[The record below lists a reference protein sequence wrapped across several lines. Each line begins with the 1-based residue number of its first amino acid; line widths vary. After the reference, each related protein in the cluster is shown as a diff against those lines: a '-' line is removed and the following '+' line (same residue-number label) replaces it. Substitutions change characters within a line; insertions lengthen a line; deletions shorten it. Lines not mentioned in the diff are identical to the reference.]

1 MSVVESAAAPG
12 PGPGTPAPGAP
23 SAPSAGRRPGS
34 TKIRIGLGTVG
45 MIVAF
50 SLAARPFLADPTK
63 QDLKG
68 RLQAP
73 SGAHLFGTDEL
84 GRDVLSRVVHA
95 ALVDLP
101 IGVLCA
107 GLAALVG
114 TLIGSI
120 AGYRGGW
127 VDSIVMRLADIV
139 QAFPT
144 YIFLVALVFALGAG
158 TRSFIVA
165 MVVLGWVTYARL
177 VRAEILRVRDLDFV
191 AAAHLSGFSRARVL
205 FRHVLPNSIGQVLVY
220 LASDVVLVLL
230 LLAGV
235 SFFGLGVPPPTP
247 EWGQMIAAGQKYLRD
262 QWWIVTFPGLAIVV
276 TGVAIALIADGLED
290 RMRR

>member
-1 MSVVESAAAPG
+1 MTTVERVPVPEPDKALALAASSPRRTRAAGSA
-12 PGPGTPAPGAP
+12 
-23 SAPSAGRRPGS
+23 
-34 TKIRIGLGTVG
+34 KIRFGLGLTVSILG
-45 MIVAF
+45 L
-50 SLAARPFLADPTK
+50 SLVARPFLADPTE
-63 QDLKG
+63 QHLKD
-68 RLQAP
+68 RLLAP
-73 SGAHLFGTDEL
+73 SADHWFGTDEL
-84 GRDVLSRVVHA
+84 GRDVFSRVVHA

-101 IGVLCA
+101 IGMLCA
-107 GLAALVG
+107 ALAALIG
-114 TLIGSI
+114 TLIGAL
-120 AGYRGGW
+120 AGSRGGW
-127 VDSIVMRLADIV
+127 VDALIMRIADIV

-177 VRAEILRVRDLDFV
+177 VRSEILRVRDLDFV
-191 AAAHLSGFSRARVL
+191 SAAHLSGLGRARVL
-205 FRHVLPNSIGQVLVY
+205 FRHILPNSMGQVFVY

-276 TGVAIALIADGLED
+276 TGCAVAMVADGLED
-290 RMRR
+290 RSRR

>member
-1 MSVVESAAAPG
+1 MTVAEKVPLPEHDGVRPVADSARRRARV
-12 PGPGTPAPGAP
+12 
-23 SAPSAGRRPGS
+23 AGSG
-34 TKIRIGLGTVG
+34 KIRFGLAVTAS
-45 MIVAF
+45 IVVM
-50 SLAARPFLADPTK
+50 SLVSRPLLADPTK
-63 QDLKG
+63 QHLKD
-68 RLQAP
+68 RLLPP
-73 SGAHLFGTDEL
+73 SADHWFGTDEL
-84 GRDVLSRVVHA
+84 GRDVFSRVVHA

-101 IGVLCA
+101 IAVLCA
-107 GLAALVG
+107 ALAALIG
-114 TLIGSI
+114 TLIGAL
-120 AGYRGGW
+120 AGSRGGW
-127 VDSIVMRLADIV
+127 VDALIMRIADIV

-177 VRAEILRVRDLDFV
+177 VRSEILRVRDLDFV
-191 AAAHLSGFSRARVL
+191 SAAHLSGFGRARVL
-205 FRHVLPNSIGQVLVY
+205 FRHILPNSMGQVVVY

-262 QWWIVTFPGLAIVV
+262 QWWIVTFPGLAIVIAGCAV
-276 TGVAIALIADGLED
+276 ALIADGLED
-290 RMRR
+290 RSRR

>member
-1 MSVVESAAAPG
+1 MTLVEQSPV
-12 PGPGTPAPGAP
+12 PEPSDVPAV
-23 SAPSAGRRPGS
+23 SAGARRRTRAAGS
-34 TKIRIGLGTVG
+34 RKIRFGLGVTAALV
-45 MIVAF
+45 VF
-50 SLAARPFLADPTK
+50 SLVSRPFLVDPTK
-63 QDLKG
+63 QNLKN
-68 RLQAP
+68 RLLPP
-73 SGAHLFGTDEL
+73 SADHWFGTDEL
-84 GRDVLSRVVHA
+84 GRDVFSRVVHA
-95 ALVDLP
+95 VLVDLP

-107 GLAALVG
+107 ALAALLG
-114 TLIGSI
+114 TLIGAL
-120 AGYRGGW
+120 AGSRGGW
-127 VDSIVMRLADIV
+127 VDALIMRIADIV

-177 VRAEILRVRDLDFV
+177 VRSEILRVRDLDFV
-191 AAAHLSGFSRARVL
+191 SAAHLSGFGRARVL
-205 FRHVLPNSIGQVLVY
+205 FRHILPNSMGQVVVY

-262 QWWIVTFPGLAIVV
+262 QWWIVTFPGLAIVI
-276 TGVAIALIADGLED
+276 TGCAVALVADGLED
-290 RMRR
+290 RTRR

>member
-1 MSVVESAAAPG
+1 MTLVEQPPVPEPNDVPAVAASARRRARAA
-12 PGPGTPAPGAP
+12 
-23 SAPSAGRRPGS
+23 GS
-34 TKIRIGLGTVG
+34 RKIRFGLGVTAA
-45 MIVAF
+45 IVVF
-50 SLAARPFLADPTK
+50 SLVSRPFLADPTK
-63 QDLKG
+63 QHLKD
-68 RLQAP
+68 RLLPP
-73 SGAHLFGTDEL
+73 STDHWFGTDEL
-84 GRDVLSRVVHA
+84 GRDVFSRVVHA
-95 ALVDLP
+95 VLVDLP

-107 GLAALVG
+107 ALAALLG
-114 TLIGSI
+114 TLIGAL
-120 AGYRGGW
+120 AGSRGGW
-127 VDSIVMRLADIV
+127 VDALIMRIADIV

-177 VRAEILRVRDLDFV
+177 VRSEILRVRDLDFV
-191 AAAHLSGFSRARVL
+191 SAAHLSGFGRARVL
-205 FRHVLPNSIGQVLVY
+205 FRHILPNSMGQVVVY

-262 QWWIVTFPGLAIVV
+262 QWWIVTFPGLAIVI
-276 TGVAIALIADGLED
+276 TGCAVALVADGLED
-290 RMRR
+290 RTRR

>member
-1 MSVVESAAAPG
+1 MTLVEQSPVPEPNDVPAVAASARRRARAA
-12 PGPGTPAPGAP
+12 
-23 SAPSAGRRPGS
+23 GS
-34 TKIRIGLGTVG
+34 RKIRFGLGVTAA
-45 MIVAF
+45 IVVF
-50 SLAARPFLADPTK
+50 SLVSRPFLADPTK
-63 QDLKG
+63 QHLKD
-68 RLQAP
+68 RLLPP
-73 SGAHLFGTDEL
+73 SADHWFGTDEL
-84 GRDVLSRVVHA
+84 GRDVFSRVVHA
-95 ALVDLP
+95 VLVDLP

-107 GLAALVG
+107 ALAALLG
-114 TLIGSI
+114 TLIGAL
-120 AGYRGGW
+120 AGSRGGW
-127 VDSIVMRLADIV
+127 VDALIMRIADIV

-177 VRAEILRVRDLDFV
+177 VRSEILRVRDLDFV
-191 AAAHLSGFSRARVL
+191 SAAHLSGFGRARVL
-205 FRHVLPNSIGQVLVY
+205 FRHILPNSMGQVVVY

-262 QWWIVTFPGLAIVV
+262 QWWIVTFPGLAIVIP
-276 TGVAIALIADGLED
+276 GCAVALVADGLED
-290 RMRR
+290 RTRR

>member
-1 MSVVESAAAPG
+1 MTLVEQSPVPEPNDVPAVAASARRRARAA
-12 PGPGTPAPGAP
+12 
-23 SAPSAGRRPGS
+23 GS
-34 TKIRIGLGTVG
+34 RKIRFGLGVTAA
-45 MIVAF
+45 IVVF
-50 SLAARPFLADPTK
+50 SLVSRPFLADPTK
-63 QDLKG
+63 QHLKD
-68 RLQAP
+68 RLLPP
-73 SGAHLFGTDEL
+73 STDHWFGTDEL
-84 GRDVLSRVVHA
+84 GRDVFSRVVHA
-95 ALVDLP
+95 VLVDLP

-107 GLAALVG
+107 ALAALLG
-114 TLIGSI
+114 TLIGAL
-120 AGYRGGW
+120 AGSRGGW
-127 VDSIVMRLADIV
+127 VDALIMRIADIV

-177 VRAEILRVRDLDFV
+177 VRSEILRVRDLDFV
-191 AAAHLSGFSRARVL
+191 AAAHLSGFGRARVL
-205 FRHVLPNSIGQVLVY
+205 FRHILPNSMGQVVVY

-262 QWWIVTFPGLAIVV
+262 QWWIVTFPGLAIVI
-276 TGVAIALIADGLED
+276 TGCAVALVADGLED
-290 RMRR
+290 RTRR

>member
-1 MSVVESAAAPG
+1 MNSV
-12 PGPGTPAPGAP
+12 
-23 SAPSAGRRPGS
+23 RRPGAL
-34 TKIRIGLGTVG
+34 KVRVGLGVVG
-45 MIVAF
+45 ALALG
-50 SLAARPFLADPTK
+50 SLVARPFLTDPTK
-63 QDLKG
+63 QNLKS
-68 RLQAP
+68 RLLPP
-73 SGAHLFGTDEL
+73 SGEHWFGTDEL
-84 GRDVLSRVVHA
+84 GRDVFSRVVHA

-101 IGVLCA
+101 IGVVCA
-107 GLAALVG
+107 GLAALLG
-114 TLIGSI
+114 TLIGAL

-127 VDSIVMRLADIV
+127 VDSVVMRIADIV

-165 MVVLGWVTYARL
+165 MAVLGWVTYARL

-191 AAAHLSGFSRARVL
+191 AAAHLSGFSRRRVL

-262 QWWIVTFPGLAIVV
+262 QWWIVTFPGLAIVIA
-276 TGVAIALIADGLED
+276 GSAVALVADGLED

>member
-1 MSVVESAAAPG
+1 MSIVEPPSMISTDSA
-12 PGPGTPAPGAP
+12 TPSTRPVRRV
-23 SAPSAGRRPGS
+23 RRPG
-34 TKIRIGLGTVG
+34 TVKIRVGLCTVG
-45 MIVAF
+45 VIVAF
-50 SLAARPFLADPTK
+50 SIVARPFLVDPTD
-63 QDLKG
+63 QDLKA
-68 RLQAP
+68 RLLAP
-73 SGAHLFGTDEL
+73 SGSHWFGTDEL
-84 GRDVLSRVVHA
+84 GRDVFSRVVHA
-95 ALVDLP
+95 VLIDLP

-107 GLAALVG
+107 ALAAIVG
-114 TLIGSI
+114 TLIGAI
-120 AGYRGGW
+120 AGHRGGW
-127 VDSIVMRLADIV
+127 VDSIVMRVADIV

-158 TRSFIVA
+158 TRSFVVA

-177 VRAEILRVRDLDFV
+177 VRSEILRVRDLDFV
-191 AAAHLSGFSRARVL
+191 AAAHLSGFGRARVL
-205 FRHVLPNSIGQVLVY
+205 FRHVLPNSIGQVVVY

-276 TGVAIALIADGLED
+276 TGCAVALIADGLED

>member
-1 MSVVESAAAPG
+1 MTLVEQSPVPEPNDVPAVAASARRRSRAA
-12 PGPGTPAPGAP
+12 
-23 SAPSAGRRPGS
+23 GS
-34 TKIRIGLGTVG
+34 RKIRFGLGVTAA
-45 MIVAF
+45 IVVF
-50 SLAARPFLADPTK
+50 SLVTRPFLADPTK
-63 QDLKG
+63 QHLKD
-68 RLQAP
+68 RLLPP
-73 SGAHLFGTDEL
+73 SADHWFGTDEL
-84 GRDVLSRVVHA
+84 GRDVFSRVVHA
-95 ALVDLP
+95 VLVDLP

-107 GLAALVG
+107 ALAALLG
-114 TLIGSI
+114 TLIGAL
-120 AGYRGGW
+120 AGSRGGW
-127 VDSIVMRLADIV
+127 VDALIMRIADIV

-177 VRAEILRVRDLDFV
+177 VRSEILRVRDLDFV
-191 AAAHLSGFSRARVL
+191 SAAHLSGFGRARVL
-205 FRHVLPNSIGQVLVY
+205 FRHILPNSMGQVVVY

-262 QWWIVTFPGLAIVV
+262 EWWIVTFPGLAIVI
-276 TGVAIALIADGLED
+276 TGCAVALVADGLED
-290 RMRR
+290 RTRR

>member
-1 MSVVESAAAPG
+1 MTLVEQSPPPDPNKVPSAAAG
-12 PGPGTPAPGAP
+12 
-23 SAPSAGRRPGS
+23 AGRPARAAGS
-34 TKIRIGLGTVG
+34 RKIRFGLGVTLS
-45 MIVAF
+45 IVAV
-50 SLAARPFLADPTK
+50 SLISRPFLADPAE
-63 QDLKG
+63 QHLKD
-68 RLQAP
+68 RLLAP
-73 SGAHLFGTDEL
+73 SVEHWFGTDEL
-84 GRDVLSRVVHA
+84 GRDVFSRVVHA

-107 GLAALVG
+107 ALAAVLGTLVG
-114 TLIGSI
+114 ALAGS
-120 AGYRGGW
+120 RGGW
-127 VDSIVMRLADIV
+127 VDAVIMRIADIV

-177 VRAEILRVRDLDFV
+177 VRSEILRIRDLDFI
-191 AAAHLSGFSRARVL
+191 AAAHLSGFGRVRVL
-205 FRHVLPNSIGQVLVY
+205 FRHILPNSTSQVVTY

-276 TGVAIALIADGLED
+276 TGCAVALIADGLED
-290 RMRR
+290 RSRR

>member
-1 MSVVESAAAPG
+1 MTVVGHFPVPEPDGA
-12 PGPGTPAPGAP
+12 PAPAVAP
-23 SAPSAGRRPGS
+23 RRRTREAGSR
-34 TKIRIGLGTVG
+34 KIRFGLGITVS
-45 MIVAF
+45 ILVL
-50 SLAARPFLADPTK
+50 SLAARPFLADPTE
-63 QDLKG
+63 QHLKD
-68 RLQAP
+68 RLLAP
-73 SGAHLFGTDEL
+73 SADHWFGTDEL
-84 GRDVLSRVVHA
+84 GRDVFSRVVHA

-101 IGVLCA
+101 IGLLCA
-107 GLAALVG
+107 ALAALIG
-114 TLIGSI
+114 TLIGAL
-120 AGYRGGW
+120 AGSRGGW
-127 VDSIVMRLADIV
+127 VDALIMRIADIV

-165 MVVLGWVTYARL
+165 MVALGWVTYARL
-177 VRAEILRVRDLDFV
+177 VRSEILRVRDLDFV
-191 AAAHLSGFSRARVL
+191 SAAHLSGLSRTRVL
-205 FRHVLPNSIGQVLVY
+205 FRHILPNSMGQVFVY

-276 TGVAIALIADGLED
+276 TGCAVAMVADGLED
-290 RMRR
+290 RSRR

>member
-1 MSVVESAAAPG
+1 MTVVERLPVPEPDGA
-12 PGPGTPAPGAP
+12 PAPAVAP
-23 SAPSAGRRPGS
+23 RRRTREAGSR
-34 TKIRIGLGTVG
+34 KIRFGLGVTVSILG
-45 MIVAF
+45 L
-50 SLAARPFLADPTK
+50 SLVARPFLADPTE
-63 QDLKG
+63 QHLKD
-68 RLQAP
+68 RLLAP
-73 SGAHLFGTDEL
+73 SAEHWFGTDEL
-84 GRDVLSRVVHA
+84 GRDVFSRVVHA

-101 IGVLCA
+101 IGMLCA
-107 GLAALVG
+107 ALAALIG
-114 TLIGSI
+114 TLIGAL
-120 AGYRGGW
+120 AGSRGGW
-127 VDSIVMRLADIV
+127 VDALIMRIADIV

-165 MVVLGWVTYARL
+165 MVALGWVTYARL
-177 VRAEILRVRDLDFV
+177 VRSEILRVRDLDFV
-191 AAAHLSGFSRARVL
+191 SAAHLSGLSRTRVL
-205 FRHVLPNSIGQVLVY
+205 FRHILPNSMGQVFVY

-276 TGVAIALIADGLED
+276 TGCAVAMVADGLED
-290 RMRR
+290 RSRR

>member
-1 MSVVESAAAPG
+1 MSRVVNRA
-12 PGPGTPAPGAP
+12 
-23 SAPSAGRRPGS
+23 RRPG
-34 TKIRIGLGTVG
+34 TAKIRLGLGGVG
-45 MIVAF
+45 SIIVV
-50 SLAARPFLADPTK
+50 SLVTRPFLVDPTR
-63 QDLKG
+63 QNLKD
-68 RLQAP
+68 RLRPP
-73 SGAHLFGTDEL
+73 SLDHLMGTDEL
-84 GRDVLSRVVHA
+84 GRDVLSRVLHA
-95 ALVDLP
+95 VLVDLP

-107 GLAALVG
+107 GLAALLG
-114 TLIGSI
+114 TLIGAV

-127 VDSIVMRLADIV
+127 VDSSVMRIADIV

-158 TRSFIVA
+158 TRSFVVA

-177 VRAEILRVRDLDFV
+177 VRSEILRVRDLDFV
-191 AAAHLSGFSRARVL
+191 AAAHLSGFSRRRVL
-205 FRHVLPNSIGQVLVY
+205 FGHVLPNSIGQVLVY

-262 QWWIVTFPGLAIVV
+262 QWWIVTFPGLAIVI
-276 TGVAIALIADGLED
+276 TGCAVALIADGLED

>member
-1 MSVVESAAAPG
+1 MSIVEQPMVTSAD
-12 PGPGTPAPGAP
+12 PATP
-23 SAPSAGRRPGS
+23 SARSVGCIRRPG
-34 TKIRIGLGTVG
+34 TVKIRVGLCTIGVLVAVS
-45 MIVAF
+45 IV
-50 SLAARPFLADPTK
+50 ARPFLVDPTD
-63 QDLKG
+63 QDLKA
-68 RLQAP
+68 RLLAP
-73 SGAHLFGTDEL
+73 SGSHWFGTDEL
-84 GRDVLSRVVHA
+84 GRDVFSRVVHA
-95 ALVDLP
+95 VLVDLP

-107 GLAALVG
+107 ALAAIVG
-114 TLIGSI
+114 TLIGAI
-120 AGYRGGW
+120 AGHRGGW
-127 VDSIVMRLADIV
+127 VDSIVMRIADIV

-158 TRSFIVA
+158 TRSFVVA

-177 VRAEILRVRDLDFV
+177 VRSEILRVRDLDFV
-191 AAAHLSGFSRARVL
+191 AAAHLSGLGRARVL
-205 FRHVLPNSIGQVLVY
+205 FRHVLPNSIGQVVVY

-276 TGVAIALIADGLED
+276 TGCAVALIADGLED

>member
-1 MSVVESAAAPG
+1 MTVVGHFPVPEPDGA
-12 PGPGTPAPGAP
+12 PAPAVAP
-23 SAPSAGRRPGS
+23 RRRTREAGSR
-34 TKIRIGLGTVG
+34 KIRFGLGITVSILG
-45 MIVAF
+45 L
-50 SLAARPFLADPTK
+50 SLVARPFLADPTE
-63 QDLKG
+63 QHLKD
-68 RLQAP
+68 RLLAP
-73 SGAHLFGTDEL
+73 SAEHWFGTDEL
-84 GRDVLSRVVHA
+84 GRDVFSRVVHA

-101 IGVLCA
+101 IGMLCA
-107 GLAALVG
+107 ALAALIG
-114 TLIGSI
+114 TLIGAL
-120 AGYRGGW
+120 AGSRGGW
-127 VDSIVMRLADIV
+127 VDALIMRIADIV

-165 MVVLGWVTYARL
+165 MVALGWVTYARL
-177 VRAEILRVRDLDFV
+177 VRSEILRVRDLDFV
-191 AAAHLSGFSRARVL
+191 SAAHLSGLSRTRVL
-205 FRHVLPNSIGQVLVY
+205 FRHILPNSMGQVFVY

-276 TGVAIALIADGLED
+276 TGCAVAMVADGLED
-290 RMRR
+290 RSRR